1 MVCDG
6 SDGLRLVIAF
16 DGQLDREYPY
26 SAVQYE
32 LGAPYVYVDGRCQYW
47 LGSWD
52 LNEPFAFWRPIRTG
66 SLTSDEQASLA
77 GGIAYDDIGALASC
91 SQSPTGSDVP
101 IAHIF
106 DGARLR
112 NCYPDPDLQAA
123 WFGAVSPLY
132 DRGTPLTSALRIEV
146 GVGGTPVTN
155 LPPHPW
161 PLAEPLP
168 DFVVPPEN
176 QFSGGVSRLVSDP
189 GDVSALLA
197 LRDEYLSEEAP
208 HIPPDPAIEIEG
220 RYLLYMREEVP
231 FTDASGIVS
240 QFAAP

>member
-32 LGAPYVYVDGRCQYW
+32 LGAPYVYVDGHCQYW
-47 LGSWD
+47 LDSWD

-77 GGIAYDDIGALASC
+77 GAIAYDDIGSLASC
-91 SQSPTGSDVP
+91 KPSTPGRDVP
-101 IAHIF
+101 VAHIF
-106 DGARLR
+106 DGTRLR
-112 NCYPDPDLQAA
+112 NCYPDVALQAA
-123 WFGAVSPLY
+123 WSGTVSPLY
-132 DRGTPLTSALRIEV
+132 DRGTPLMSALRIEV
-146 GVGGTPVTN
+146 GVGTPVTN

-161 PLAEPLP
+161 PLAAPLS
-168 DFVVPPEN
+168 DFLVPPEM
-176 QFSGGVSRLVSDP
+176 QFNGGVSRLVSDP

-197 LRDEYLSEEAP
+197 LRDEYLSEEASR
-208 HIPPDPAIEIEG
+208 IPADPAIEIEG
-220 RYLLYMREEVP
+220 GYVLYLREEVP
-231 FTDASGIVS
+231 FTDANGIVS
-240 QFAAP
+240 QFATP